1 MNKSKVSIVIPV
13 YNVELYLREALD
25 SVINQT
31 LKEIEIIVV
40 NDGSTDNSLEIIKE
54 YEKKDNRIKIINQEN
69 QGLSGARNSGLKIAK
84 GEYIYFMD
92 SDDYIDLDTLELCYK
107 KSKDESLDF
116 IFFDAL
122 PFSND
127 DIKIDIN
134 YYDRKDLDNRVLSG
148 ANYLKIL
155 LKKQKYRS
163 PVWLCF
169 INLKF
174 LNEIKIKFYPK
185 ILHEDE
191 LFTPLLFLK
200 AMRVSYINRKFF
212 NRRMRIN
219 SIMTSVKSEKN
230 IIGYLTVAKELNKFM
245 KNEKNKKKVYL
256 LKIRIQNA
264 LSSAIT
270 LLEILD
276 SEMKQKYIL
285 EIKEEF
291 GKSLNLKNKTR
302 LFFPNFFKFLKKIII
317 VLKENVSN
325 ND

>member
-92 SDDYIDLDTLELCYK
+92 SDDYIELDTLELCYK
-107 KSKDESLDF
+107 KSKDENLDF

-134 YYDRKDLDNRVLSG
+134 YYDRKDLDHRVLSG
-148 ANYLKIL
+148 AIYLEIL

-163 PVWLCF
+163 PVWLSF
-169 INLKF
+169 INLEF
-174 LNEIKIKFYPK
+174 LNEIKIKFYPQ

-219 SIMTSVKSEKN
+219 SIMTSIKSEKN

-245 KNEKNKKKVYL
+245 KSEKNEKKVHL
-256 LKIRIQNA
+256 LRIRIQNA

-291 GKSLNLKNKTR
+291 GKGLNLKNKIR
-302 LFFPNFFKFLKKIII
+302 LFFPNFFKFLKKLSL